1 TWARRRGGSTRRS
14 WTRRSGCWNPWR
26 ARSTRSP
33 GPVPPWRR
41 DGASRH
47 PFPLLRGA
55 RPELLLERGPGARQ
69 FIPVQRARRVAVL
82 DELDEVV
89 VPLAQAE
96 EPRAGALLPR
106 HALHPFPRGCV
117 LVEAVRRNDAAG
129 REEASPR
136 LVHRTHALRIAAIP
150 IRVKEPGRRRSPP
163 AGRAA
168 AAGPRSPARRSGS
181 RAKASRRAPRRSGGS
196 APARSP
202 CRWVWS

>member
-1 TWARRRGGSTRRS
+1 
-14 WTRRSGCWNPWR
+14 
-26 ARSTRSP
+26 
-33 GPVPPWRR
+33 
-41 DGASRH
+41 
-47 PFPLLRGA
+47 GA
-55 RPELLLERGPGARQ
+55 RPELLLERGPGAPQ
-69 FIPVQRARRVAVL
+69 FIRVQRARRVAVL

-202 CRWVWS
+202 CRWVWSWRTGRSGSPSRTGPGLRPGPRLPRAHPRAPSRPARRRPSPARRPPRSARG